1 MSRFSPARAILALTF
16 IESFGTILLER
27 GVYFYT
33 HDVLQMSEAQNL
45 WLAAGFGVTYV
56 IGALLSHRVAERFGE
71 RRLLVASLVALL
83 AVHVALAAQPTRGLL
98 TICFPVIGLLQ
109 GIKWPVVESFVSAG
123 RSAGDLAAFLGRFN
137 VTWAAAVPLALAGSG
152 PLIATGWP
160 SLLFVTAAL
169 CNVTGLVAAAAQPE
183 RPVHLDES
191 HPTRPAEAEQT
202 RLSALLEAARW
213 SMLLSYGLLF
223 LLAPLLPDR
232 LAALELSVTSATAVA
247 SVLDVARVVAFWA
260 FGMWLGW
267 RGRTWP
273 ILAAIAV
280 LPLTFLVVLFA
291 DDIVALLLAEV
302 VFGASSGL
310 LYTAA
315 LYYALWLKNAAVEA
329 GGAHEGLIGLGFVL
343 GPLAGLAAQILEPAL
358 GTRLAA
364 TLVSVSPLCL
374 VFTGVALRRLLAA
387 R

>member
-33 HDVLQMSEAQNL
+33 HDVLRMSETQNL
-45 WLAAGFGVTYV
+45 WLAVGFGASYV
-56 IGALLSHRVAERFGE
+56 LGALLSHRVAERFGE
-71 RRLLVASLVALL
+71 RRLLLASLVLLL
-83 AVHVALAAQPTRGLL
+83 AVHAALAARPTRGLL
-98 TICFPVIGLLQ
+98 TLCFPLIGLLQ

-123 RSAGDLAAFLGRFN
+123 RTAADLAAFLGRFN

-152 PLIATGWP
+152 PLIATGSP
-160 SLLFVTAAL
+160 SLLFVTAAA
-169 CNVTGLVAAAAQPE
+169 CNVVALFAAAVQPE
-183 RPVHLDES
+183 KPTHLDTA
-191 HPTRPAEAEQT
+191 HPTRPAAAEQA
-202 RLSALLEAARW
+202 RLSSLLVAARW
-213 SMLLSYGLLF
+213 SMLLSYALLF

-232 LAALELSVTSATAVA
+232 LAALQLDLTRATSVAAI
-247 SVLDVARVVAFWA
+247 LDVARVVAFWA
-260 FGMWLGW
+260 FGVWLGW
-267 RGRTWP
+267 RGRSWP
-273 ILAAIAV
+273 ISISIAV
-280 LPLTFLVVLFA
+280 LPVAFLVVLFG
-291 DDIVALLLAEV
+291 DSIVGLLIAEV

-343 GPLAGLAAQILEPAL
+343 GPLAGLLAQSLEPAL
-358 GTRLAA
+358 GTRLGA
-364 TLVSVSPLCL
+364 TLASVSPLCL
-374 VFTGVALRRLLAA
+374 VFTGVALRRLWAA